1 MFTKTKIA
9 PSVALILGAAFA
21 ALANDSGEN
30 PRGENKGSMAGVNH
44 RTTRGVDSAIAPTLG
59 LTWESLS

>member
-30 PRGENKGSMAGVNH
+30 HQDEDKGSTAGVNH
-44 RTTRGVDSAIAPTLG
+44 LTTRGVDSAIAPTPG
-59 LTWESLS
+59 HTWESLS